1 MDRGGGSR
9 RDERAGAV
17 GRLDSPVARVAA
29 PPERERPVKTPE
41 MDTRFKALGAERLRD
56 PEYQRYVQG
65 FRSHDSLSEAGKVGY
80 RVTGERHGWEF
91 VHDKIAAARR
101 DNPSDAE
108 QRMIGLLAEVGER
121 DARGGGL
128 PGHVYEREYKV
139 APFTH
144 VDFAWPESGK
154 IIEVYGGVHLI
165 PELDPDGTRAAYD
178 AARIERIEGLGWEV
192 LVVTSDDLTA
202 ASRGEAAV
210 AIREFLQDTPQD
222 RANFSPADAATLDAI
237 FASPD
242 RDGQDKALAAAG
254 YERFDPD
261 RLAALVRGERAGM
274 EGEMREALVARLS
287 GRGPEDGLALN
298 ATAIT
303 RGRDIP
309 VDAPETRDL
318 ATVYSAL
325 VTDARQ
331 MPPLDLTQ
339 KDAAIGRDWQAS
351 LAEDARAMADLSRD
365 GIAREGRE
373 PTNAERTLWT
383 RLEAE
388 ARAHEGTA
396 LRFDVLADQLGE
408 RADRAAA
415 LAEAR
420 DAAGRARAV
429 ARDAHRHNDPDTPDR
444 EDEADAAER
453 TLQTLLESE
462 ERADGGAAPH
472 NAIPHTG
479 ALTNQPAEREDL
491 AVRERYA
498 AADMALLESLERDK
512 PAFVAT
518 VTADLLRRRGAP
530 SVESLAPEDR
540 LQLRAAL
547 AEEMGVRQ
555 EAAHFIALD
564 ITELQSLEHT
574 YQELA
579 PDRANGPVALADAS
593 AARDAASLSR
603 ETAAFERD
611 EARWAAQRGGPGDE
625 REVASFLA
633 GAEEWDR
640 TAARFEDLERQL
652 APRPVDDGEA
662 RMLEDAYH
670 GLAEERGHDLPG
682 PLNAYM
688 AMRGADMSRET
699 AMDYRTAAAF
709 EVRQAP
715 PGQPLDQIGREAV
728 THWRAAADRYDAQAV
743 RFEVLAAQ
751 LDQRAAGVWAPGYPD
766 AAGVSPQS
774 FAAPPDVY

>member
-17 GRLDSPVARVAA
+17 GRLDPPVARVAA
-29 PPERERPVKTPE
+29 PLERERPVKTPE
-41 MDTRFKALGAERLRD
+41 MDARFKALGAERLRD
-56 PEYQRYVQG
+56 PEYQRYAQG

-80 RVTGERHGWEF
+80 RVTGEKHGWEF
-91 VHDKIAAARR
+91 VHDKIADARR

-108 QRMIGLLAEVGER
+108 QRMIGLLAEAGER
-121 DARGGGL
+121 DARGGGM

-192 LVVTSDDLTA
+192 LVVTSDDLTPA
-202 ASRGEAAV
+202 NRGEAAA
-210 AIREFLQDTPQD
+210 AIRAFLQDTSHGRID
-222 RANFSPADAATLDAI
+222 FSPADAATLDAI

-242 RDGQDKALAAAG
+242 RDDQDKVLAAAG

-261 RLAALVRGERAGM
+261 RLAALVQGERTSI
-274 EGEMREALVARLS
+274 EGEMREALAARLS
-287 GRGPEDGLALN
+287 GRGPEAGLTLD
-298 ATAIT
+298 ATAIA
-303 RGRDIP
+303 RGRDIQ
-309 VDAPETRDL
+309 VDGPEAHDL

-331 MPPLDLTQ
+331 MSPPDLTR

-351 LAEDARAMADLSRD
+351 LAEDARTMADLSRD
-365 GIAREGRE
+365 GIAGEGRE
-373 PTNAERTLWT
+373 PTDAERTLWT
-383 RLEAE
+383 QLEAE

-396 LRFDVLADQLGE
+396 LRFDVLADQLG
-408 RADRAAA
+408 DRAVA

-420 DAAGRARAV
+420 NAAERARAV
-429 ARDAHRHNDPDTPDR
+429 AQDAHRHNDPDTPDR

-462 ERADGGAAPH
+462 ERAHEGAT
-472 NAIPHTG
+472 PHTG
-479 ALTNQPAEREDL
+479 ALANQLAERENL

-498 AADMALLESLERDK
+498 AADMALLERLERDK
-512 PAFVAT
+512 PAFVET

-540 LQLRAAL
+540 LQLRADL

-564 ITELQSLEHT
+564 ITELQSLEAT

-579 PDRANGPVALADAS
+579 LDRGNGPIALADAS

-640 TAARFEDLERQL
+640 TAARFEGLERQL
-652 APRPVDDGEA
+652 APSPVDAGEA

-728 THWRAAADRYDAQAV
+728 THWRAEADRYDAQAV
-743 RFEVLAAQ
+743 RFDVLAAQ
-751 LDQRAAGVWAPGYPD
+751 LDERMRAGWVPAYSGPGTGPTL
-766 AAGVSPQS
+766 S
-774 FAAPPDVY
+774 FATPPDVF

>member
-17 GRLDSPVARVAA
+17 GRLDPPVARVAA
-29 PPERERPVKTPE
+29 PLERERPVKTPE
-41 MDTRFKALGAERLRD
+41 MDARFKALGAERLRD
-56 PEYQRYVQG
+56 PEYQRYAQG

-80 RVTGERHGWEF
+80 RVTGEKHGWEF
-91 VHDKIAAARR
+91 VHDKIADARR

-108 QRMIGLLAEVGER
+108 QRMIGLLAEAGER
-121 DARGGGL
+121 DARGGGM

-178 AARIERIEGLGWEV
+178 AARIERIEGLAWEV
-192 LVVTSDDLTA
+192 LVVTSDDLTPA
-202 ASRGEAAV
+202 NRGEAAT
-210 AIREFLQDTPQD
+210 AIRAFLQDTSHGRID
-222 RANFSPADAATLDAI
+222 FSPADAATLDAI

-242 RDGQDKALAAAG
+242 RDDQDKALAAAG
-254 YERFDPD
+254 YERFDPN
-261 RLAALVRGERAGM
+261 RLAALAQGERAGI
-274 EGEMREALVARLS
+274 EGEMREALAARLS
-287 GRGPEDGLALN
+287 GRGPEAGLTLD
-298 ATAIT
+298 ATAIA
-303 RGRDIP
+303 RGRDIQ
-309 VDAPETRDL
+309 VDGPEAHDL

-325 VTDARQ
+325 VTDAQQ
-331 MPPLDLTQ
+331 MPPHDLTQ
-339 KDAAIGRDWQAS
+339 KDAAIGRDWQIS
-351 LAEDARAMADLSRD
+351 LAEDARAMANMSRD
-365 GIAREGRE
+365 EVMRERRE
-373 PTNAERTLWT
+373 PTAVERTLWT
-383 RLEAE
+383 HLEAE
-388 ARAHEGTA
+388 ACAHEGTA
-396 LRFDVLADQLGE
+396 LRFD
-408 RADRAAA
+408 A
-415 LAEAR
+415 LA
-420 DAAGRARAV
+420 GQ
-429 ARDAHRHNDPDTPDR
+429 
-444 EDEADAAER
+444 
-453 TLQTLLESE
+453 L
-462 ERADGGAAPH
+462 
-472 NAIPHTG
+472 
-479 ALTNQPAEREDL
+479 AERENL
-491 AVRERYA
+491 AIRERYA
-498 AADMALLESLERDK
+498 AADMALLERLERDK

-540 LQLRAAL
+540 AQLRADL

-564 ITELQSLEHT
+564 ITELQSLEAT

-579 PDRANGPVALADAS
+579 PDRGNGPIALADAS
-593 AARDAASLSR
+593 AARDAATLSR

-611 EARWAAQRGGPGDE
+611 EARWVAQRGGPDDE

-640 TAARFEDLERQL
+640 TAARFESLARQL
-652 APRPVDDGEA
+652 APRPVDAGEA
-662 RMLEDAYH
+662 RMLEEAYH
-670 GLAEERGHDLPG
+670 GLAEERGRDLPG

-715 PGQPLDQIGREAV
+715 PGQPLDRIGREAV
-728 THWRAAADRYDAQAV
+728 THWRAEADRYDAQAV
-743 RFEVLAAQ
+743 RFDVLAAQ
-751 LDQRAAGVWAPGYPD
+751 LDERMRAGWVPAYSGPGTGPTL
-766 AAGVSPQS
+766 S
-774 FAAPPDVY
+774 FATPPDVF

>member
-9 RDERAGAV
+9 RDERAGAL
-17 GRLDSPVARVAA
+17 GRLDPPVARVAA

-41 MDTRFKALGAERLRD
+41 MDARFKALGAERVRD

-65 FRSHDSLSEAGKVGY
+65 FRSHDSLSEAGKVGF
-80 RVTGERHGWEF
+80 RVTGEKHGWEF
-91 VHDKIAAARR
+91 VHDKIADARR

-108 QRMIGLLAEVGER
+108 QRMIGLLAEAGER
-121 DARGGGL
+121 DARGGGM

-192 LVVTSDDLTA
+192 LVVTSDDLTPA
-202 ASRGEAAV
+202 NRGEAAA
-210 AIREFLQDTPQD
+210 AIRAFLQDTPHD
-222 RANFSPADAATLDAI
+222 RIDFSPADAATLDAI

-242 RDGQDKALAAAG
+242 RDGQDRALAAAG

-261 RLAALVRGERAGM
+261 RLAALAQGERAGM
-274 EGEMREALVARLS
+274 EGEMRETLAARLS
-287 GRGPEDGLALN
+287 GRGPESGLTLD
-298 ATAIT
+298 ATAIA

-309 VDAPETRDL
+309 VDTREARDL

-325 VTDARQ
+325 VPDARQ

-339 KDAAIGRDWQAS
+339 KDAAIGRDWQIS
-351 LAEDARAMADLSRD
+351 LAEDVRAIANLSRN

-373 PTNAERTLWT
+373 PTALERTLWT
-383 RLEAE
+383 QLETE

-396 LRFDVLADQLGE
+396 LRFDALADQLGE
-408 RADRAAA
+408 REHQAD
-415 LAEAR
+415 
-420 DAAGRARAV
+420 
-429 ARDAHRHNDPDTPDR
+429 
-444 EDEADAAER
+444 
-453 TLQTLLESE
+453 
-462 ERADGGAAPH
+462 
-472 NAIPHTG
+472 
-479 ALTNQPAEREDL
+479 
-491 AVRERYA
+491 RERYA

-530 SVESLAPEDR
+530 SIESLAPEGR
-540 LQLRAAL
+540 LQLRADL

-579 PDRANGPVALADAS
+579 PDRGNGPVALADVS

-603 ETAAFERD
+603 DTAAFERD

-640 TAARFEDLERQL
+640 TAARFENLERQL

-662 RMLEDAYH
+662 RMLEEAYH

-699 AMDYRTAAAF
+699 VMDYRTAAAF

-728 THWRAAADRYDAQAV
+728 THWRAEADRYDAQAV

-751 LDQRAAGVWAPGYPD
+751 LDQRAADVRAPGYPD
-766 AAGVSPQS
+766 AAGVSPRS
-774 FAAPPDVY
+774 FAAPPDVF

>member
-17 GRLDSPVARVAA
+17 GRLDPPVARVAA
-29 PPERERPVKTPE
+29 PLERERPVKTPE
-41 MDTRFKALGAERLRD
+41 MDARFKALGAERLRD
-56 PEYQRYVQG
+56 PEYQRYAQG

-80 RVTGERHGWEF
+80 RVTGEKHGWEF
-91 VHDKIAAARR
+91 VHDKIADARR

-108 QRMIGLLAEVGER
+108 QRMIGLLAEAGER
-121 DARGGGL
+121 DARGGGM

-165 PELDPDGTRAAYD
+165 PELDPDGMRAAYD

-192 LVVTSDDLTA
+192 LVVTSDDLTPA
-202 ASRGEAAV
+202 NRGEAAA
-210 AIREFLQDTPQD
+210 AIRAFLQDTPQD
-222 RANFSPADAATLDAI
+222 RIDFSPADAATLDAI

-242 RDGQDKALAAAG
+242 RDGQDRALATAG

-274 EGEMREALVARLS
+274 EGEMREALAARLS
-287 GRGPEDGLALN
+287 GRDPEDGLTLDA
-298 ATAIT
+298 ASIA
-303 RGRDIP
+303 RGGDIQ
-309 VDAPETRDL
+309 VDAREARDL
-318 ATVYSAL
+318 ATVYTAL
-325 VTDARQ
+325 VADARQ
-331 MPPLDLTQ
+331 IPPPDLTQ

-365 GIAREGRE
+365 GIARDGRE
-373 PTNAERTLWT
+373 PTAAERTLWT
-383 RLEAE
+383 QLEAE

-396 LRFDVLADQLGE
+396 VRFDVLADQL
-408 RADRAAA
+408 
-415 LAEAR
+415 
-420 DAAGRARAV
+420 
-429 ARDAHRHNDPDTPDR
+429 
-444 EDEADAAER
+444 
-453 TLQTLLESE
+453 
-462 ERADGGAAPH
+462 
-472 NAIPHTG
+472 
-479 ALTNQPAEREDL
+479 AERENL

-498 AADMALLESLERDK
+498 AADMALLERLERDK

-530 SVESLAPEDR
+530 SIESLAPEGR
-540 LQLRAAL
+540 LQLRADL

-579 PDRANGPVALADAS
+579 PNRGNNPVALADAS

-603 ETAAFERD
+603 EAAVFERD
-611 EARWAAQRGGPGDE
+611 EARWAAQRGGPDDE
-625 REVASFLA
+625 REVASFLG
-633 GAEEWDR
+633 GAQEWDR

-652 APRPVDDGEA
+652 APRPVDEGEA
-662 RMLEDAYH
+662 RLLLNAYH
-670 GLAEERGHDLPG
+670 GLAEERGRDLPG

-688 AMRGADMSRET
+688 ATRGADMSRET

-709 EVRQAP
+709 EVRQAM
-715 PGQPLDQIGREAV
+715 PGQPLDEIGREAV
-728 THWRAAADRYDAQAV
+728 AHWRAEADRYDAQAE
-743 RFEVLAAQ
+743 RFDVLAAQ
-751 LDQRAAGVWAPGYPD
+751 LDERMRAGWVPAYSGPGTGPTL
-766 AAGVSPQS
+766 S
-774 FAAPPDVY
+774 FATPPDVF